1 MKSQPYEPVIDSASN
16 FEYLPELIAKE
27 GYVKELDCVIYRF
40 PLSIQLPEIY
50 DKIYQR
56 VTSKKDL
63 QFKEFTSRKQLK
75 PLIIPVLRM
84 VNESFK
90 DIYGFVPMDK
100 SIEKMIDKQAHKVA
114 RDLVMRTSQNMKLED
129 QATSQAQV
137 RRSIEQ
143 KALEIKMKMPKQLWD

>member
-1 MKSQPYEPVIDSASN
+1 MNAAKQMLLINQADRKLQPFNAAGKVTVPPKGWISTIRGAMKMSLSQMGKRLKISPQS
-16 FEYLPELIAKE
+16 
-27 GYVKELDCVIYRF
+27 VKELEEREASGTITINTLR
-40 PLSIQLPEIY
+40 QAG
-50 DKIYQR
+50 K
-56 VTSKKDL
+56 
-63 QFKEFTSRKQLK
+63 
-75 PLIIPVLRM
+75 VLNM
-84 VNESFK
+84 K
-90 DIYGFVPMDK
+90 LIYGFVPVDK